1 VVHDRYD
8 FLSFIRTLEL
18 VTGMKSLNL
27 FDATAVPLYD
37 AFDSDP
43 SDNSEPYDAIVPN
56 VDRNERNPATAAAA
70 KQSAALPLTLTD
82 RVPQPL
88 LDSILWKYVHGAGAV
103 APPPG
108 PNASGIDTA
117 AWKRS
122 DAADYAEGIAEVR
135 AELLDAYRKVYGRAA
150 VRALGDGVAEDA
162 AEADSNDE
170 DEEDPTDPD
179 G

>member
-1 VVHDRYD
+1 MVHNRYD

-37 AFDSDP
+37 AFDADP
-43 SDNSEPYDAIVPN
+43 SDNSEPYDAIVPG

-88 LDSILWKYVHGAGAV
+88 LDAILWKYVHGADANP
-103 APPPG
+103 PPPG
-108 PNASGIDTA
+108 PNASGSTPPRG
-117 AWKRS
+117 KQS
-122 DAADYAEGIAEVR
+122 DAADYAEGLAEVR
-135 AELLDAYRKVYGRAA
+135 EELLDAYRKTYGRRALE
-150 VRALGDGVAEDA
+150 ALGDPLPAPT
-162 AEADSNDE
+162 AEAD
-170 DEEDPTDPD
+170 PAH